1 MPPDI
6 LLSHGPQGPSAYAQA
21 VRAAGGIS
29 HCAWCPP
36 CDTSFD
42 ALVLC
47 GGGDVDPA
55 RFGQENRGS
64 RDIDHRR
71 DTAELALAR
80 AYAAAGKP
88 ILAICRGCQVVNIA
102 LGGTLIQDLPPA
114 SRQRHTSQGS
124 GDLVHPV
131 TAEPGSFFFSAFGP
145 RFFVNSAHHQAVD
158 LLGAGLL
165 AALKS
170 DDGVVEGLVH
180 RSLPILCVQFH
191 PERMSFSR
199 RRSDTADGAP
209 FFHWLLHAAAA
220 QDKI

>member
-1 MPPDI
+1 M
-6 LLSHGPQGPSAYAQA
+6 G
-21 VRAAGGIS
+21 AAGGIP

-71 DTAELALAR
+71 DAAELALAR

-165 AALKS
+165 TALKS

-191 PERMSFSR
+191 PERMSFALR
-199 RRSDTADGAP
+199 RADTADGAP
-209 FFHWLLHAAAA
+209 FFRWLVERCA
-220 QDKI
+220 QGEKIHTQE